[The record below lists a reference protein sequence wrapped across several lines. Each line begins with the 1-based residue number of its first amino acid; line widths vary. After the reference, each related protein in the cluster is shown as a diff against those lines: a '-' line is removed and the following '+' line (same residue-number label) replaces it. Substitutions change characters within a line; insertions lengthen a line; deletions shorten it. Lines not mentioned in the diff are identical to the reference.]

1 MSKTTTARDLY
12 EEWTHFL
19 SKINFKESFL
29 DDRAIQF
36 MNDFK
41 KNLENTIEVKHN
53 ASGWISV
60 NDELPKFDTIVLV
73 HSHYEYRKYWLAYL
87 QEAYITRTKTGN
99 PLFKRVDGN
108 LYEATHWMQIPEV
121 IDE

>member
-1 MSKTTTARDLY
+1 MSKNIRVSNLY

-41 KNLENTIEVKHN
+41 KNLENTIEVKQD

-60 NDELPKFDTIVLV
+60 KDELPKFDTIVLV
-73 HSHYEYRKYWLAYL
+73 HSPYEYRKYWLAYL
-87 QEAYITRTKTGN
+87 QKALSLI
-99 PLFKRVDGN
+99 
-108 LYEATHWMQIPEV
+108 HI
-121 IDE
+121 